1 MAPRPELPGSR
12 QGTRRMITDLL
23 RRSSLTANEIAAKCG
38 LTHNAVRGHLTALQ
52 RDGLIREGGLRR
64 TGTRPAVVYELVP
77 RADSILSRAYIP
89 FVAQLLRVLG
99 ERMSKEEL
107 DELMQTVGRRLG
119 AEWPRLRGD
128 FRARVEATSTLLDEL
143 GSLTEVEQWD
153 GGYILRGYGCLL
165 GEAVHGRPEVCRTME
180 SLIAHLVEA
189 PVRECCEHGESP
201 RCCFE
206 ISPPEPGA

>member
-1 MAPRPELPGSR
+1 M
-12 QGTRRMITDLL
+12 L
-23 RRSSLTANEIAAKCG
+23 RRSSLTANEIAAELG
-38 LTHNAVRGHLTALQ
+38 LTHNAVRGHLAALQ
-52 RDGLIREGGLRR
+52 RDNFVREGSLRR
-64 TGTRPAVVYELVP
+64 SGTRPSMVYELVP
-77 RADSILSRAYIP
+77 RADSVLSRAYIP

-99 ERMSKEEL
+99 ERMSKGEL

-119 AEWPRLRGD
+119 AEWPRFRGD
-128 FRARVEATSTLLDEL
+128 FRERVEGTSALLEEL

-165 GEAVHGRPEVCRTME
+165 GEAVHGRPEVCQAMA

-189 PVRECCEHGESP
+189 PVRECCEHGEHP

-206 ISPPEPGA
+206 ISPPDASGRPVVQKRPTHR

>member
-1 MAPRPELPGSR
+1 MRLPPATSPASPT
-12 QGTRRMITDLL
+12 GTRRRILDLL
-23 RRSSLTANEIAAKCG
+23 RRSALTAKELATRLG

-52 RDGLIREGGLRR
+52 RDNFIREGSLRR
-64 TGTRPAVVYELVP
+64 SGTRPAVAYELVP
-77 RADSILSRAYIP
+77 RADSVLSRAYVP
-89 FVAQLLRVLG
+89 FIAQLLRVLG
-99 ERMSKEEL
+99 ERMSKGEL

-128 FRARVEATSTLLDEL
+128 LSARVEATSALLQDL

-165 GEAVHGRPEVCRTME
+165 GEAVHGRPEVCQAMA
-180 SLIAHLVEA
+180 SLVAHLVEA
-189 PVRECCEHGESP
+189 PVSECCERGDHP

-206 ISPPEPGA
+206 ISPP